1 MVQGHRSDWR
11 RRIHEGRPKPT
22 SYSHSRRVRLNYLL
36 DTNVCIAIINGRP
49 EIVRSRFQ
57 SALGEGSSVFVSSV
71 VVFELWYGVGKSAHI
86 EKNALK
92 VDLGSSVQVVDFD
105 GEDARAA
112 GLQRVVLEKIGRPIG
127 AYDLLIATQAV
138 RRNWILVTANVSE
151 FARIADLK
159 WQDWSTE

>member
-1 MVQGHRSDWR
+1 
-11 RRIHEGRPKPT
+11 
-22 SYSHSRRVRLNYLL
+22 LNYLL

-92 VDLGSSVQVVDFD
+92 VASFLGSSVQVVDFDGFD

-151 FARIADLK
+151 FVRIADLK
-159 WQDWSTE
+159 WQDWSKE